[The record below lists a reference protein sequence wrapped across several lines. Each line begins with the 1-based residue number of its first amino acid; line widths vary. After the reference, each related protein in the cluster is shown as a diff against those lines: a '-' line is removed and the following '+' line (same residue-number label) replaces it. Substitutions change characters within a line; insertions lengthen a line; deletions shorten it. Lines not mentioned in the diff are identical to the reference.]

1 MDREA
6 YKVYRNQTPLSPAEL
21 SSLTCAD
28 CSGILRDPVQVITCG
43 DRFCRSC
50 IDDLMSHGY
59 NRHFVK
65 YSGKLNILQC
75 LTSFSEGPF
84 RCPVDRE
91 EFRRTEVRHD
101 KGCQKELQRL
111 EIECTT
117 PCGWK
122 GPLPSLE
129 AHLGECSGVKV
140 ALGTGTVKPPP
151 PKVLRV

>member
-50 IDDLMSHGY
+50 IDDLMSHG
-59 NRHFVK
+59 
-65 YSGKLNILQC
+65 
-75 LTSFSEGPF
+75 EGPF